1 MQIIWF
7 LWGQGWIDFLT
18 HTHTHTHTHPPRI
31 LPGASPASLWS
42 QTLLPLLGKG
52 VGKAVPSSPLPRSPP
67 RGPLVSPA
75 GRWAA
80 WPFMAYSPP
89 APSPSSLP
97 SNPVLRRSHQSAA
110 PQPLQLARLGC
121 SQAEQVHSGRWWKN
135 VDKFLICNTLGK
147 SLLPLFEDECINKA
161 RRRLQGEADERQK
174 TRNFMAIRSV
184 L

>member
-1 MQIIWF
+1 MDFITLILCLGLSLLPSSQSSGPSLRGREWGRPNPPLFSPF
-7 LWGQGWIDFLT
+7 LPSPPLHSLPLPLPSHSRCVSGWSLGSRRPFMV
-18 HTHTHTHTHPPRI
+18 H
-31 LPGASPASLWS
+31 SPA
-42 QTLLPLLGKG
+42 
-52 VGKAVPSSPLPRSPP
+52 A
-67 RGPLVSPA
+67 
-75 GRWAA
+75 
-80 WPFMAYSPP
+80 P
-89 APSPSSLP
+89 APPSLP
-97 SNPVLRRSHQSAA
+97 SNPILSCPHQSTAA
-110 PQPLQLARLGC
+110 RPLQLARLGC

>member
-1 MQIIWF
+1 MV
-7 LWGQGWIDFLT
+7 
-18 HTHTHTHTHPPRI
+18 H
-31 LPGASPASLWS
+31 SPA
-42 QTLLPLLGKG
+42 
-52 VGKAVPSSPLPRSPP
+52 
-67 RGPLVSPA
+67 
-75 GRWAA
+75 
-80 WPFMAYSPP
+80 
-89 APSPSSLP
+89 APSPASLP
-97 SNPVLRRSHQSAA
+97 SNPFLSCPHQSTAT
-110 PQPLQLARLGC
+110 QSLQLAWLGR